1 MSNKA
6 NGAFGSELFNQSI
19 PISGTQSN
27 KTNQPLPTPKNT
39 AKELSSGVPVSEHDR
54 MTRMIQQKSAPVS
67 PKEMTKGV
75 NLPADVLVPWAQM
88 EKKADKALFLAQQG
102 KQVNDIARLVGW
114 SSGSVKTTF
123 SSWKKKQL
131 VDGRASNIKPMLHE
145 SHLPTFRHLFLVER
159 IGKNAIIERYDFHPS
174 VVDDA
179 FYRLKREKR
188 VGGSPDQPL
197 VIEPVTNK
205 PEVTLSLGEARA
217 IITDCFIEKK
227 MNRDKI
233 ANIHPEVESF
243 ITTVFKELV
252 EDGELLG
259 TPMNPIVKTKVP
271 EPVYQVG
278 QKSAPP
284 LREKEVTPKEQF
296 KPKFVPLPEPQP
308 EPQSDA
314 PRSSI
319 KLSDV
324 SQSDAKAD
332 EAQIKKLKETLG
344 EIESM
349 QAASKKTDDP
359 PSSTKLTDVP
369 PRNTSD
375 DMDMDGFDESIS
387 ECFKEKRERLEQM
400 DEREKNKEIIRSC
413 FLEKGMNSIEIA
425 KAHPDLTPFIRTVYD
440 EIRTSQQIAK
450 EFAASFRYGTES
462 SSQEKSNAP
471 LLPSDPTV
479 DAVNEIVAHSH
490 EDNPYVQAL
499 RRELEEERELSK
511 RLTSEAKLQVP
522 WEEDAKTKELKRQL
536 DEAEAQLKAS
546 VGTPA
551 DADTQ
556 DDGTFRHLVATDD
569 KTHENQP
576 ANQWVVLNDKPFV
589 SSYVQTEVGR
599 LTLQESGKSIEEIQS
614 HIDLLIQSLT
624 VCGAT
629 HFAIDLT
636 LKGQK

>member
-19 PISGTQSN
+19 PINGTQSN

-67 PKEMTKGV
+67 PKEMTKGAD
-75 NLPADVLVPWAQM
+75 LPADVLVPWAQM

-102 KQVNDIARLVGW
+102 KQVNEIARLVGW

-159 IGKNAIIERYDFHPS
+159 IGKNAIIERYDFHPD
-174 VVDDA
+174 VVDSA
-179 FYRLKREKR
+179 FYRLKREKCLS
-188 VGGSPDQPL
+188 GSPENPVPL
-197 VIEPVTNK
+197 QQGTNK
-205 PEVTLSLGEARA
+205 PVHDVSLPEARA

-233 ANIHPEVESF
+233 ANVHPAVESF

-284 LREKEVTPKEQF
+284 LREKEVTPKESF
-296 KPKFVPLPEPQP
+296 KPKFAPLPEPQP
-308 EPQSDA
+308 EPKST
-314 PRSSI
+314 
-319 KLSDV
+319 
-324 SQSDAKAD
+324 AKAD
-332 EAQIKKLKETLG
+332 EAQIKKLKETLDD
-344 EIESM
+344 IDSL
-349 QAASKKTDDP
+349 QAASKKSDEP

-369 PRNTSD
+369 PSEAKD
-375 DMDMDGFDESIS
+375 EMDMDGFDESIS
-387 ECFKEKRERLEQM
+387 EYFKEKRERLEQM

-425 KAHPDLTPFIRTVYD
+425 KAHPDLTPFIHTVYD

-450 EFAASFRYGTES
+450 EFAASLRYGTES
-462 SSQEKSNAP
+462 SNQEKSNAP

-536 DEAEAQLKAS
+536 DEVEAQLKSS
-546 VGTPA
+546 VDTPA
-551 DADTQ
+551 DADAQ

>member
-19 PISGTQSN
+19 PINGTQSN

-67 PKEMTKGV
+67 PKEMTKGAD
-75 NLPADVLVPWAQM
+75 LPADVLVPWAQM
-88 EKKADKALFLAQQG
+88 EKKAAKALFLAQQG
-102 KQVNDIARLVGW
+102 KQANEIARLVGW

-159 IGKNAIIERYDFHPS
+159 IGKNAIIERYDFHPD
-174 VVDDA
+174 VVDSA
-179 FYRLKREKR
+179 FYRLKREKCLS
-188 VGGSPDQPL
+188 GSPENPVPL
-197 VIEPVTNK
+197 QQGTNK
-205 PEVTLSLGEARA
+205 PVHDVSLPEARA

-233 ANIHPEVESF
+233 ANVHPAVESF

-284 LREKEVTPKEQF
+284 LREKEVTPKESF

-308 EPQSDA
+308 EPK
-314 PRSSI
+314 PT
-319 KLSDV
+319 
-324 SQSDAKAD
+324 AKAD
-332 EAQIKKLKETLG
+332 EAQIKKLKETLDD
-344 EIESM
+344 IDSL
-349 QAASKKTDDP
+349 QAASKKSDEP

-369 PRNTSD
+369 PSETKD
-375 DMDMDGFDESIS
+375 EMDMDGFDELIS
-387 ECFKEKRERLEQM
+387 NEFRSNRTMKERR
-400 DEREKNKEIIRSC
+400 DET
-413 FLEKGMNSIEIA
+413 MA
-425 KAHPDLTPFIRTVYD
+425 KLTTPPPVAEPDPMM
-440 EIRTSQQIAK
+440 
-450 EFAASFRYGTES
+450 
-462 SSQEKSNAP
+462 
-471 LLPSDPTV
+471 

-490 EDNPYVQAL
+490 EYNPYVQAL
-499 RRELEEERELSK
+499 RRELEEERELSQ
-511 RLTSEAKLQVP
+511 RLTSEAKLLVP
-522 WEEDAKTKELKRQL
+522 WEEDARTRELKRQL

-546 VGTPA
+546 VGIPVDA
-551 DADTQ
+551 DAQ
-556 DDGTFRHLVATDD
+556 DDGTFRHLVSTDD
-569 KTHENQP
+569 KTHKTQP